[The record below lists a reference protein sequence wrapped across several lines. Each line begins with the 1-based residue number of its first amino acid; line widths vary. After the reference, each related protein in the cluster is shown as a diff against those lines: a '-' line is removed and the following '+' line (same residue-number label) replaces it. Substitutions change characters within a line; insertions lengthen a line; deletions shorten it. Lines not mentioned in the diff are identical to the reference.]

1 MTFYLPIW
9 DRIVLRKRIYLVL
22 AALVLITF
30 MGGVVMIWY
39 TYRIDALITA
49 VADEN
54 LVALETAEDL
64 QIALANQKGFVSY
77 YFLDRDPDWLRQLR
91 EYQERFSLKLNQAQA
106 LATASEQKEA
116 IARIAAEY
124 EKYVTSRDKVIALYK
139 SGKFDAGAVLHQE
152 VRDRFF
158 TILELCDTFKTVNVR
173 AISQARQESQDEA
186 VKLRSIAL
194 VAILVNFIL
203 AVILATIVVKEIL
216 GPIRRLIMA
225 VTHEDVVTKKENV
238 IKVLSHRVNDLLE
251 SMDTTQL
258 ELEKSRENLLQAKK
272 LAVVGKLAAGMA
284 HSIRN
289 PFTSVKMRLFSLER
303 TLQLSDSQQEDFDVI
318 SEEIRHIDTIVQNFL
333 EFSRPPKLAMQPISP
348 SAVVDTVVQ
357 LLSHRLKSYEV
368 TLTTVRD
375 EVLPVVNADPDQLK
389 EVLVNLV
396 INACEAMEKGGAIT
410 IEELVSRNPSGQ
422 REAVIRIADN
432 GPGIPA
438 SLREKVFEPFFTT
451 KEEGTGLGLSIAKRI
466 VNEHEGWLD
475 IAATQGRGTTMVVTL
490 PIEEEATDEHRPDRR
505 RRRPTA

>member
-1 MTFYLPIW
+1 MPLKIPVW
-9 DRIVLRKRIYLVL
+9 DRMVLRKRIYLVL

-39 TYRIDALITA
+39 TYRIDALIDT

-77 YFLDRDPDWLRQLR
+77 YFLDGDPDWLRQLR
-91 EYQERFSLKLNQAQA
+91 EYQERFTRILNHARA
-106 LATASEQKEA
+106 LATVPKQKEA
-116 IARIAAEY
+116 IRRIAAEY
-124 EKYVTSRDKVIALYK
+124 EQYVSSRDKVIALYK
-139 SGKFDAGAVLHQE
+139 SGKNDAGALLHQE

-158 TILELCDTFKTVNVR
+158 KILELCDTFKTVNVR
-173 AISQARQESQDEA
+173 AINDARQESRDEA

-194 VAILVNFIL
+194 IAILANFIL
-203 AVILATIVVKEIL
+203 AVILAMIVVKEIL
-216 GPIRRLIMA
+216 GPIRRLIQA

-238 IKVLSHRVNDLLE
+238 IKVLSHRVYDLLE
-251 SMDTTQL
+251 NMGTTQL

-303 TLQLSDSQQEDFDVI
+303 TLELSDSQQEDFDVI

-368 TLTTVRD
+368 TLTTARS
-375 EVLPVVNADPDQLK
+375 EALPLVNADPDQLK
-389 EVLVNLV
+389 EVLVNLI
-396 INACEAMEKGGAIT
+396 INACEAMGKGGTIV
-410 IEELVSRNPSGQ
+410 IEELVSRKPSGFP
-422 REAVIRIADN
+422 EAVIRICDN

-438 SLREKVFEPFFTT
+438 SLRAKVFEPFFTT

-466 VNEHEGWLD
+466 INEHKGWLD
-475 IAATQGRGTTMVVTL
+475 IAETEGCGATVVVTL
-490 PIEEEATDEHRPDRR
+490 PIKEPSA
-505 RRRPTA
+505 

>member
-1 MTFYLPIW
+1 MTFKLPIW
-9 DRIVLRKRIYLVL
+9 DRIVLRKRIYMVL

-39 TYRIDALITA
+39 TYRIEALITA
-49 VADEN
+49 IADEN

-64 QIALANQKGFVSY
+64 QIALVSQKGFVSY
-77 YFLDRDPDWLRQLR
+77 YFLDGDPNWLRQLR
-91 EYQERFSLKLNQAQA
+91 EYQERFNRRLRDARA
-106 LATASEQKEA
+106 LARTPGQKET

-124 EKYVTSRDKVIALYK
+124 EQYVTSRDKVIALYK
-139 SGKFDAGAVLHQE
+139 SGKFDAGAMLHQE

-158 TILELCDTFKTVNVR
+158 TILELCDTFKSVNLR
-173 AISQARQESQDEA
+173 AINQARLESRDQA

-194 VAILVNFIL
+194 FAILVNFFL
-203 AVILATIVVKEIL
+203 AVTLATIVVKEIL
-216 GPIRRLIMA
+216 GPIRRLIQA
-225 VTHEDVVTKKENV
+225 VTHEDVVTQKENV

-258 ELEKSRENLLQAKK
+258 ELAKSRENLHQAKK

-303 TLQLSDSQQEDFDVI
+303 TLELSHSQQEDFDVI
-318 SEEIRHIDTIVQNFL
+318 AEEIRHIDTIVQNFL
-333 EFSRPPKLAMQPISP
+333 EFSRPPKLAMQRISP
-348 SAVVDTVVQ
+348 SAVVDTVIQ
-357 LLSHRLKSYEV
+357 LLAHRLKSYEV
-368 TLTTVRD
+368 TVNSVRSEILPTVD
-375 EVLPVVNADPDQLK
+375 ADPDQLK
-389 EVLVNLV
+389 EVLVNLI
-396 INACEAMEKGGAIT
+396 INACEAMEKGGIIT
-410 IEELVSRNPSGQ
+410 IEELVSRKLSGG
-422 REAVIRIADN
+422 REAVIRICDS

-466 VNEHEGWLD
+466 INEHDGWLGV
-475 IAATQGRGTTMVVTL
+475 AETRGGGATVVVIL
-490 PIEEEATDEHRPDRR
+490 PIKEP
-505 RRRPTA
+505 

>member
-1 MTFYLPIW
+1 MPFQLPIW

-77 YFLDRDPDWLRQLR
+77 YFLDGDPDWLRQLR
-91 EYQERFSLKLNQAQA
+91 EYQERFSRKLDDARR
-106 LATASEQKEA
+106 LAAVSEQKEA
-116 IARIAAEY
+116 IARIADEY
-124 EKYVTSRDKVIALYK
+124 RRYVASRDKVIALYQ
-139 SGKFDAGAVLHQE
+139 SGRYDAGERLHQE

-158 TILELCDTFKTVNVR
+158 TILSLCETFKNVNVR
-173 AISQARQESQDEA
+173 AIDAARLESRDEA
-186 VKLRSIAL
+186 LKLRSIAL
-194 VAILVNFIL
+194 AAILANFVL
-203 AVILATIVVKEIL
+203 ALILATIVVKEIL
-216 GPIRRLIMA
+216 GPIRRLIQA

-251 SMDTTQL
+251 NMDTTQS
-258 ELEKSRENLLQAKK
+258 ELARSRENLLQAKK

-303 TLQLSDSQQEDFDVI
+303 SLDLSESQQEDFDVI

-333 EFSRPPKLAMQPISP
+333 EFSRPPKLAMQRISP
-348 SAVVDTVVQ
+348 SAVVDTVLQ

-368 TLTTVRD
+368 SVKTVRR
-375 EVLPVVNADPDQLK
+375 ELLPPVDADPDQLK
-389 EVLVNLV
+389 EVLVNLI
-396 INACEAMEKGGAIT
+396 INACEAMAKGGTIT
-410 IEELVSRNPSGQ
+410 IEELAAFKPGDR
-422 REAVIRIADN
+422 REVVVRISDS

-438 SLREKVFEPFFTT
+438 GLHDKVFEPFFTT

-466 VNEHEGWLD
+466 INEHEGRLE
-475 IAATQGRGTTMVVTL
+475 IADTHGGGTTFIMTL
-490 PIEEEATDEHRPDRR
+490 PVKE
-505 RRRPTA
+505 